1 MLIETTKNSKILA
14 ELKKRRSLDK
24 SISIEDA
31 RVELVFFTLSD
42 RYYACYGTDA
52 KEILPVLR
60 INPIPGAPNF
70 ILGVINVRGD
80 IESVLDLNR
89 VLGIPAQPKSSKNR
103 IIIAECNGIRSS
115 VLTGVVHDVISVP
128 RNTIHPPLSTLTESI
143 KSFVVGETTYNSSNA
158 TLLDI
163 GEIFKT
169 VLQVKE

>member
-24 SISIEDA
+24 TVSIEDEQ
-31 RVELVFFTLSD
+31 VELVYFTLSD

-60 INPIPGAPNF
+60 INPIPGAPNY
-70 ILGVINVRGD
+70 ILGVVNVRGD

-89 VLGIPAQPKSSKNR
+89 ILGVPSQPKSNKNR
-103 IIIAECNGIRSS
+103 IIIGECDGVRSGM
-115 VLTGVVHDVISVP
+115 LTGVVHDVLSVP
-128 RNTIHPPLSTLTESI
+128 KNTIHPPLSTLTESI
-143 KSFVVGETTYNSSNA
+143 KNFVAGETTYNSNNV
-158 TLLDI
+158 TLLNI